1 MTGFENHK
9 IALIG
14 FGEAAIAFVQGWNA
28 SSEKPMITA
37 YDIKTDDPNPQ
48 IQQAKTEDYKRM
60 EVAGRDTLKQALEGA
75 DVVFSLVT
83 ADQAEAVADAAAPLL
98 DDDTFFLDCNSCS
111 PGAKIRNFAKI
122 TETGGRYVDVAVM
135 APVHPKLHQT
145 PVSLCGPYATGA
157 CDILNS
163 FDMKATHMEGE
174 IGTSSSLKMIR
185 SIMVKGMEALMAE
198 CVLAGQ
204 QAGMAEEVLESLEK
218 TYPGFD
224 FKNKAAYML
233 ERSMTHGIRRAAEMR
248 EVAITVDDLGLNGD
262 MARATVQWQQR
273 LGDIKLQAI
282 PDEGYEARAQRLLS
296 ALLAETNMK
305 DA

>member
-1 MTGFENHK
+1 MSGFGNHR
-9 IALIG
+9 IAFIG
-14 FGEAAIAFVQGWNA
+14 FGEAAIAFVQGWEA
-28 SSEKPMITA
+28 SDQALITA
-37 YDIKTDDPNPQ
+37 FDIKTDDQKPQ
-48 IQQAKTEDYKRM
+48 IRQAKTEDYKRM
-60 EVAGRDTLKQALEGA
+60 KVAGCDTLEQALAGV

-83 ADQAEAVADAAAPLL
+83 ADQAEYVATQAASFIDSGA
-98 DDDTFFLDCNSCS
+98 FFLDCNSCS
-111 PGAKIRNFAKI
+111 PGAKVRNSAKI
-122 TETGGRYVDVAVM
+122 NDAGGCYVDVAVM
-135 APVHPKLHQT
+135 APVHPKLHKT
-145 PVSLCGPYATGA
+145 PVSLSGPDASAA

-163 FDMKATHMEGE
+163 FDMAATHMEGE

-204 QAGMAEEVLESLEK
+204 QAGMVDTVLESLEK

-248 EVAITVDDLGLNGD
+248 EVAVTVDDLGLNGD

-273 LGDIKLQAI
+273 NGDLKLQAI
-282 PDEGYEARAQRLLS
+282 PDEGYEARAQRLLIALS
-296 ALLAETNMK
+296 ADANKK
-305 DA
+305 DG